1 MIVNNFIH
9 LTDPINTNAYVDG
22 NSYKLNTITKIVE
35 LKNALGVL
43 NSKTYSFIGAQ
54 LTADQY
60 GTGGEPRLLLR
71 ENAESE
77 TDFSIISSLP
87 IDLVN
92 KIEEIKTV
100 ILNEVSE

>member
-9 LTDPINTNAYVDG
+9 LTDPINTNAYVNG

-35 LKNALGVL
+35 LKDALGVL

-60 GTGGEPRLLLR
+60 GPNGEPRVLLR
-71 ENAESE
+71 EDAESE
-77 TDFSIISSLP
+77 TDFAVISALSS
-87 IDLVN
+87 DLIT
-92 KIEEIKTV
+92 KIEEIKTI
-100 ILNEVSE
+100 ILNEVSV